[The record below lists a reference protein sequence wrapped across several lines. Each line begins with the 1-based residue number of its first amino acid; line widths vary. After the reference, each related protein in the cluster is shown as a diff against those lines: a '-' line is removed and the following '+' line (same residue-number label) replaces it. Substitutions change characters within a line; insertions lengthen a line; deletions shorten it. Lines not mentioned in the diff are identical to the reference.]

1 MRVTM
6 IGVKKSEY
14 KGKDGQL
21 KTGFNYCGLKEFT
34 RYEMENAQCEGQDVI
49 REWSNIDFNIHAGD
63 EVEFIYEPGF
73 QDKATLVDIKFIK
86 IADNP
91 FPDRKEAAPEKAA
104 DPKAGKAGA

>member
-1 MRVTM
+1 MRVTV
-6 IGVKKSEY
+6 IGVKRSEY
-14 KGKDGQL
+14 KGKDQQM

-49 REWSNIDFNIHAGD
+49 REWSNIDFNIHPGD

-73 QDKATLVDIKFIK
+73 QDKATLVDIKVIK
-86 IADNP
+86 IGDNP
-91 FPDRKEAAPEKAA
+91 FPDKEKTPDKAA